1 MRVITDRIGIPE
13 LFVDETLPD
22 ATHPLYFHHRVVP
35 PGGRAHAPHLH
46 AADQVEGI
54 FVIEGE
60 AEVELDGEVR
70 RLTAGQGALLNTR
83 RLHGFRN
90 AGATPLRYL
99 VMTAPGPPQVAAD
112 RSAESGESSPG
123 SAASRGRD
131 GGAPR

>member
-1 MRVITDRIGIPE
+1 MRVITDRLGISE

-22 ATHPLYFHHRVVP
+22 AANPLYFHHRAVP
-35 PGGRAHAPHLH
+35 PGGRAHAPHAH

-70 RLTAGQGALLNTR
+70 RLTAGQAALLNTR

-99 VMTAPGPPQVAAD
+99 VMTAPGPPLIAT
-112 RSAESGESSPG
+112 EGTPGSGEPPSG
-123 SAASRGRD
+123 SAAS
-131 GGAPR
+131 

>member
-1 MRVITDRIGIPE
+1 MRVITDRLGVSE

-22 ATHPLYFHHRVVP
+22 AEHPLYFHHRTVP
-35 PGGRAHAPHLH
+35 PGGRAHAPHVH

-60 AEVELDGEVR
+60 AEVQLEGEVR

-90 AGATPLRYL
+90 VGSAPLRYL
-99 VMTAPGPPQVAAD
+99 VMTAPGPPQVVAGERA
-112 RSAESGESSPG
+112 SG
-123 SAASRGRD
+123 
-131 GGAPR
+131 